1 MLEMFLQYV
10 LHTGRKISFYMSVL
24 SDFFLNAMSTVL
36 CSLRLPSS
44 CRAVASEI
52 SYMCSSHVIIFG
64 LYFMNFCYKKY
75 ACSHDRLFSW
85 LFFFFSPVFLF
96 LYLIERNQFCME
108 NTINNGM
115 QSVCFLKV
123 YFFLINKW

>member
-44 CRAVASEI
+44 CREVASEI

-85 LFFFFSPVFLF
+85 LFFFFLLF
-96 LYLIERNQFCME
+96 FCFSILLKEISFAWRTPLIME
-108 NTINNGM
+108 C
-115 QSVCFLKV
+115 SLCAF
-123 YFFLINKW
+123 